1 MTLTPTQ
8 EETIRLRFRNMEL
21 LADNALRIDDVGE
34 RRAYLRGH
42 YRRTML
48 KGGEWTDEAEAD
60 FATTFAVFFED
71 EAQ

>member
-1 MTLTPTQ
+1 MIT
-8 EETIRLRFRNMEL
+8 E
-21 LADNALRIDDVGE
+21 NALAIDDSGK

-60 FATTFAVFFED
+60 FAATFAVFFED